1 MVIDNFNR
9 MAPPVTADMQCP
21 DNEGLFYR
29 SRLIILFVPHGN
41 TIDLLFFVSAWLL
54 K

>member
-1 MVIDNFNR
+1 MVIDNVSR
-9 MAPPVTADMQCP
+9 MSAPVTGDMQSP
-21 DNEGLFYR
+21 DNEGLFYL

-41 TIDLLFFVSAWLL
+41 NIDQLFFVSAWLL